1 MSDENNNSRVTGALQ
16 ATTLTIANCTDREKG
31 EIKDGRTFYILK
43 SAKKESIEK
52 VGLALSSVYEDGT
65 SKFKKIYS
73 LGYATNPSEKPF
85 EPPTDI
91 EFGNGIDL
99 YSDWTYIENE
109 DNTITLTKC
118 LKTYGY
124 ETLIIPNEI
133 YLKNHT
139 RKKVKSI
146 NVSSNTSSL
155 LSTKQSKYV
164 ENIIFSEGIEELNN
178 GFYDSTTIK
187 SITLPKTLKTISGAC
202 FRGCSA
208 LNTINNFPQNITT
221 IDSYMFS
228 GCLVLENIDI
238 PGSIDTVELYGFNNC
253 QALDIPLSLIKR
265 LEKIN
270 QYAFSRC
277 YKLNGKDIVL
287 NDNVTSIGSYSF
299 SKVVI
304 NTINIPS
311 GVKYIGTYAFLESAL
326 KSIILP
332 NGITEIGSNAFE
344 SCNLTEVRIPNTVKL
359 MGDNIFKGNS
369 SLEKI
374 IIEGNNLYAYNILKL
389 NYAEIIEYLGDDL
402 ENDEVVEEEGDIIG
416 SYKDFTIELNPNGET
431 YKITKCSQ
439 APVNGIVA
447 FPNKIRLGDNTLIVI
462 DTISPTLPT
471 NVFTSPSIVEKIIV
485 AEGIKTLGSYSFYK
499 VSYVTEVVLPN
510 SLESIGNNCFE
521 SCIRLRKIDFKGTV
535 ETIPSRCFKE
545 TMIDNIILPNTV
557 KTIKDY
563 AFYGCENLESVE
575 CENVQIIED
584 KAFYDCKCLYK
595 INLEKVS
602 KIGASSFYNCY
613 PLSKAHLKSIVSI
626 GESAFYYNSLDDVIF
641 SNTLESVGNNA
652 FQGAI
657 FKELYIPLSLKEIGG
672 RFAFDSYNFN
682 TKFYVEE
689 GNTVAYDNLIDRF
702 GEGKI
707 EYIPS
712 DQMPNVALSSST
724 KDIKDIKETKQTVE
738 DTQEEVEN
746 VISDDS
752 IWDYEIIE
760 NNDIALIKY
769 LSTEETKKI
778 IIPNKLMVND
788 TLYTVKE
795 IKGLDTTYGAFNKT
809 VYDNTEVIKV
819 SDGIEIIGHG
829 AFYGFKNLKKITLP
843 KNLKKIDSYAF
854 YNCISLLSINS
865 HELNKLE
872 TLGAYS
878 FCNCTSLKRFYVS
891 PLIKVLGIN
900 TFYKCTSLETL
911 YLRNVE
917 ILNYYSLCDCSALT
931 NIDFSKVKIFS
942 RYCCRGIGTTKADF
956 RSAKYFHQYA
966 FSNSSLKQIDFNV
979 DTVASLISWSFAESK
994 LVNVYIPKYISVVG
1008 YLTFIDVSTLKK
1020 VYIHRENEK
1029 TYKYLSESTGVKSKA
1044 QFAED
1049 SSFHPLEDVNI
1060 VEKEWVEDFEEE
1072 EEKPVEP
1079 NPPTEPSEPVEPP
1092 KEDEEEGIGS
1102 YKDWNY
1108 STSLAWLEDG
1118 EVALTKYL
1126 GTEPIEELIIPS
1138 KLKLSNGK
1146 ILNVTMVGVNFSS
1159 TSSIFANTIV
1169 KENLEKIVF
1178 NAGTREIIGACFSSA
1193 IKLEEVVLPN
1203 TLVGIDKKAFS
1214 ECCKLNKITLPNGL
1228 EGIEDMAFHN
1238 CSSLTKITIPNTVS
1252 YIGANIF
1259 DGAINLK
1266 KIYVEPTNKAIF
1278 DELKGTYGEIV
1289 IHQLPSVEEEEE
1301 EEIIDDTMLSVNW
1314 EYSKDSKGRITLD
1327 RYIRTEVK
1335 EEINITNT
1343 LIMEDGEEE
1352 IVKYLGNNINNS
1364 IFANSNVRLGVK
1376 KVTVTG
1382 IERLD
1387 NGAFNSCTNLEEVI
1401 LDGVVEI
1408 GEKVFYKCSSL
1419 INVELG
1425 KDLEMLEDD
1434 TFNYCS
1440 NLEKI
1445 ELPKSLYSLG
1455 FGVFDNTPKL
1465 TIYCLS
1471 KNEYVIQMLDM
1482 ECEDKYILGAMPR

>member
-1 MSDENNNSRVTGALQ
+1 MSDENNNSKVTGALQ

-31 EIKDGRTFYILK
+31 ETKDSRTFYILK

-52 VGLALSSVYEDGT
+52 VGKALSSVYEYGT
-65 SKFKKIYS
+65 SKFKKVYS
-73 LGYATNPSEKPF
+73 LGDATRPSEKPF

-91 EFGNGIDL
+91 EFGSGIDL
-99 YSDWTYIENE
+99 YSDWTYVENE

-118 LKTYGY
+118 LKTDSS

-139 RKKVKSI
+139 RKNVKSV

-155 LSTKQSKYV
+155 LSTKQSKYIK
-164 ENIIFSEGIEELNN
+164 NIVFSEGIEELNN
-178 GFYDSTTIK
+178 GFYDSTTIE

-202 FRGCSA
+202 FRGCSS
-208 LNTINNFPQNITT
+208 LNTINNFPQHITT

-228 GCLVLENIDI
+228 GCLVLENINI
-238 PGSIDTVELYGFNNC
+238 PGSIDTVNLYGFNNC
-253 QALDIPLSLIKR
+253 QALDIPLDLIKR

-299 SKVVI
+299 SKIVI

-311 GVKYIGTYAFLESAL
+311 GVKYIGAYAFLESAL
-326 KSIILP
+326 SSIILP

-344 SCNLTEVRIPNTVKL
+344 NCNLTEVRIPNTVKL

-374 IIEGNNLYAYNILKL
+374 IIEGNNLYVYNILKL

-402 ENDEVVEEEGDIIG
+402 ENDEVLEEEGDIIG
-416 SYKDFTIELNPNGET
+416 SYEDFTIALNPNGRT

-439 APVNGIVA
+439 TPINGVVT
-447 FPNKIRLGDNTLIVI
+447 FPNKIRLGDNTLIAI
-462 DTISPTLPT
+462 DTISSTSAY
-471 NVFTSPSIVEKIIV
+471 NVFTYANNVEKIIV
-485 AEGIKTLGSYSFYK
+485 AEGIKTIGSYSFYK

-521 SCIRLRKIDFKGTV
+521 SCIRLREIDFKGTV

-575 CENVQIIED
+575 CENIQIIEE
-584 KAFYDCKCLYK
+584 KAFYDCKSLYK
-595 INLEKVS
+595 IDLEKVL

-613 PLSKAHLKSIVSI
+613 PLSKAHLKNIVSI

-689 GNTVAYDNLIDRF
+689 GNTIAYDNLIDRF
-702 GEGKI
+702 GEGRI

-712 DQMPNVALSSST
+712 NQMPNVALSSST
-724 KDIKDIKETKQTVE
+724 KDIKETKQTIE

-752 IWDYEIIE
+752 IWGYEIIE

-778 IIPNKLMVND
+778 IIPNKLRVND

-795 IKGLDTTYGAFNKT
+795 IKGLNTTYGAFNKT

-829 AFYGFKNLKKITLP
+829 AFYGLKNLKKITLP
-843 KNLKKIDSYAF
+843 KSLKKIGSYAF

-865 HELNKLE
+865 YELNKVE
-872 TLGAYS
+872 TIGAYS
-878 FCNCTSLKRFYVS
+878 FYSCTSLKRFYVS
-891 PLIKVLGIN
+891 PLIKALGSN

-911 YLRNVE
+911 YLRNIE
-917 ILNYYSLCDCSALT
+917 ILNYYSLCGCSALT

-942 RYCCRGIGTTKADF
+942 YYSCARIGAAKADL

-966 FSNSSLKQIDFNV
+966 FSSSSLKQMDFDITTIATMV
-979 DTVASLISWSFAESK
+979 SWSFEMCK
-994 LVNVYIPKYISVVG
+994 LVNIYLPKYISVVG
-1008 YLTFIDVSTLKK
+1008 YSTFIDTSTLKK
-1020 VYIHRENEK
+1020 IYIHRENEK

-1044 QFAED
+1044 EFLDD
-1049 SSFHPLEDVNI
+1049 SLFHPLEDVNI
-1060 VEKEWVEDFEEE
+1060 VEKEWIEDFIEEE
-1072 EEKPVEP
+1072 
-1079 NPPTEPSEPVEPP
+1079 EPVEPP
-1092 KEDEEEGIGS
+1092 IEPNPPVEPPKDDEEEE
-1102 YKDWNY
+1102 
-1108 STSLAWLEDG
+1108 T
-1118 EVALTKYL
+1118 
-1126 GTEPIEELIIPS
+1126 IE
-1138 KLKLSNGK
+1138 
-1146 ILNVTMVGVNFSS
+1146 
-1159 TSSIFANTIV
+1159 
-1169 KENLEKIVF
+1169 
-1178 NAGTREIIGACFSSA
+1178 
-1193 IKLEEVVLPN
+1193 
-1203 TLVGIDKKAFS
+1203 
-1214 ECCKLNKITLPNGL
+1214 
-1228 EGIEDMAFHN
+1228 
-1238 CSSLTKITIPNTVS
+1238 
-1252 YIGANIF
+1252 
-1259 DGAINLK
+1259 
-1266 KIYVEPTNKAIF
+1266 
-1278 DELKGTYGEIV
+1278 
-1289 IHQLPSVEEEEE
+1289 
-1301 EEIIDDTMLSVNW
+1301 
-1314 EYSKDSKGRITLD
+1314 
-1327 RYIRTEVK
+1327 
-1335 EEINITNT
+1335 
-1343 LIMEDGEEE
+1343 
-1352 IVKYLGNNINNS
+1352 
-1364 IFANSNVRLGVK
+1364 
-1376 KVTVTG
+1376 
-1382 IERLD
+1382 
-1387 NGAFNSCTNLEEVI
+1387 
-1401 LDGVVEI
+1401 
-1408 GEKVFYKCSSL
+1408 
-1419 INVELG
+1419 
-1425 KDLEMLEDD
+1425 
-1434 TFNYCS
+1434 
-1440 NLEKI
+1440 
-1445 ELPKSLYSLG
+1445 
-1455 FGVFDNTPKL
+1455 
-1465 TIYCLS
+1465 
-1471 KNEYVIQMLDM
+1471 
-1482 ECEDKYILGAMPR
+1482 